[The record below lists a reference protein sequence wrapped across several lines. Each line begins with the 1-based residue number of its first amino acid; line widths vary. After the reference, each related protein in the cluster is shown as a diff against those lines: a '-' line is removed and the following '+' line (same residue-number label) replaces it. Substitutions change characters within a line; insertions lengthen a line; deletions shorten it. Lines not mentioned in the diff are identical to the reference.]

1 MSRTPL
7 FMLLNMENNLT
18 DKQPLAVYK
27 TTISIIL
34 YELIYVGFI
43 ALFGYIVF
51 MIDVLWAQILLGV
64 CIAFAL
70 WGCVSLLRHTKDR
83 IVITPKQLTL
93 MNIYSKAKQGK
104 WSLASKVDI
113 PWNKIKDIS
122 SEFDINIYNRLN
134 IHKEVLVT
142 LHNGT
147 CYCIDSDLYDVL
159 FLKIKL
165 ESFLELYGKK
175 K

>member
-1 MSRTPL
+1 MFTEMESN
-7 FMLLNMENNLT
+7 LNNE
-18 DKQPLAVYK
+18 QPVAVYK
-27 TTISIIL
+27 TTVSIIL
-34 YELIYVGFI
+34 YELIYWGVI
-43 ALFGYIVF
+43 ALLGYIVF
-51 MIDVLWAQILLGV
+51 IIDVLWAQMLLGV

-70 WGCVSLLRHTKDR
+70 WGCIRLLRHTKDR

-93 MNIYSKAKQGK
+93 MNIYSKTKQGK
-104 WSLASKVDI
+104 WSLASKADI
-113 PWNKIKDIS
+113 PWNKIKDIT
-122 SEFDINIYNRLN
+122 SELDIQIYSRVN
-134 IHKEVLVT
+134 IHKEVLVM

-165 ESFLELYGKK
+165 QAFQEEYGKK